1 MSEEAKNDQPEQ
13 PSDAATDAEKCA
25 DGAGKCPEVHLAA
38 EAVRLAKMELEK
50 AEKFYGDVCRQAAD
64 KIKAVRETT
73 VGDVIDKTLVTV
85 KRHPGPS
92 MIISTA
98 LGFCLGRWFSGFLR
112 DKTIGRRMEA
122 GGWNL
127 KADC

>member
-1 MSEEAKNDQPEQ
+1 MSDEVKNDQPEQ
-13 PSDAATDAEKCA
+13 PACAASDAEKCV
-25 DGAGKCPEVHLAA
+25 DVAGECPEVHLAA
-38 EAVRLAKMELEK
+38 EAVRLAKTELEK

-92 MIISTA
+92 LIISTV
-98 LGFCLGRWFSGFLR
+98 LGFCLGRWFQRLF
-112 DKTIGRRMEA
+112 K
-122 GGWNL
+122 
-127 KADC
+127 K